1 MVQKAGIYPV
11 NIQTKT
17 MRDINKSMGDFYMQ
31 KHRRDLLSGFYG
43 RFFTGF
49 FTKLD
54 GTERPVWG
62 VIKNDP
68 NVPDHLCVVY
78 DMRLKQ
84 YRRFNIELPF
94 NIRSG
99 KDFICAAHTNA

>member
-1 MVQKAGIYPV
+1 GIYLV

-17 MRDINKSMGDFYMQ
+17 MRDINNSMGANMIR
-31 KHRRDLLSGFYG
+31 KEKLLSGFYG
-43 RFFTGF
+43 RFFTGS
-49 FTKLD
+49 FTKQD
-54 GTERPVWG
+54 GSLRPVWG

-84 YRRFNIELPF
+84 YRRFDINLPF
-94 NIRSG
+94 NIRTG
-99 KDFICAAHTNA
+99 NDFIHAAHIDNDYC